1 MELLAGSVLR
11 FEYVFVR
18 LEDSRLKIGRTIR
31 SFLKKNKIENH
42 YNNLQSN
49 INIMKFP
56 KH

>member
-42 YNNLQSN
+42 
-49 INIMKFP
+49 
-56 KH
+56 